1 MWDRRGPHT
10 RISSFK
16 AYIDTA
22 HQASGDSFVLQTT
35 RPAHRRFK
43 ALMAPWLVALA
54 LVLAAA
60 ASPALASP
68 YIVVDANTNRV
79 LAAEEP
85 FKRWYPASLAK
96 LMTAYL
102 VFEDMKAGRL
112 DPQAAITFSAAAAGE
127 PASKMYFAPGT
138 RVTVDTALK
147 MMLVHSA
154 NDAARAV
161 AEHAIGGREAFVKR
175 MNETAR
181 ALGMTDTH
189 FVNANG
195 MNSMSNPQPGQ
206 YTTARDMAVLA
217 IAIEK
222 SFPEYLYYFTI
233 PGIASDSGKY
243 RNTNLL
249 IGNFD
254 GAIGMKTGFVCASGY
269 NQVSFAKR
277 NGREVVA
284 VAFGAPSVPARAE
297 KAAEL
302 LETGLTTSDRDGP
315 RLDTY
320 LPPAAPDRP
329 VADVTSQI
337 CSAEAAENRVV
348 LRDDDGNLMFSSPYL
363 RPLEKDYPTVDA
375 YRLPNDTEMAAST
388 LDNLTSVPL
397 PYARPVQ

>member
-1 MWDRRGPHT
+1 M
-10 RISSFK
+10 
-16 AYIDTA
+16 
-22 HQASGDSFVLQTT
+22 
-35 RPAHRRFK
+35 
-43 ALMAPWLVALA
+43 
-54 LVLAAA
+54 
-60 ASPALASP
+60 
-68 YIVVDANTNRV
+68 

-112 DPQAAITFSAAAAGE
+112 DPQAAITFSAAAANE

-175 MNETAR
+175 MNETAK

-222 SFPEYLYYFTI
+222 TFPEYLYYFTI

-284 VAFGAPSVPARAE
+284 VAFGAMRGAVEILAEVVPFQ
-297 KAAEL
+297 
-302 LETGLTTSDRDGP
+302 RDGVDGVEAVMRP
-315 RLDTY
+315 TVAGRYWLHATLDGEPIGASPY
-320 LPPAAPDRP
+320 GVHVEPAPADTRMSELWGDGLVQA
-329 VADVTSQI
+329 VAGMPAYFCVQ
-337 CSAEAAENRVV
+337 
-348 LRDDDGNLMFSSPYL
+348 LRDALKVVARGD
-363 RPLEKDYPTVDA
+363 R
-375 YRLPNDTEMAAST
+375 RLAEWLSG
-388 LDNLTSVPL
+388 
-397 PYARPVQ
+397 